1 MVVVGRA
8 PPPRLDESLRLV
20 LAPGVAGRVL
30 VRIDRSRRGPRGELS
45 FRFDAAAGTFHEE

>member
-1 MVVVGRA
+1 VVVVGRA